1 MKSYKRPLGHSPA
14 RRSTRMELH
23 ELEERYLAHHR
34 ALGHSEKTVIH
45 YRNTFLCFDRFLADV
60 PQADELSGAAM
71 NAFASWLRATPTKG
85 WRGDTNRSEFGIHGL
100 LKDMRAFLNWL
111 VEEEILEKAPKV
123 PVPKLPQTLFP
134 ILSDAELARVFGT
147 RQLDPKSEI
156 GIRNRALIAFLLDTG
171 VRRAEVA
178 ALTTGDITLQ
188 DGMAKVSGKGRKE
201 RIVFF
206 APATAKLLKSWLAIR
221 GDGDGPFFW
230 LSPDGIHMLFR
241 RIQKEA
247 GLEVFHP
254 HQLRHTAATKLLA
267 GGADTHSVRRMLGHS
282 SVVVTEKY
290 LSLSTADLKAKHAA
304 SSPYE
309 RLSGQLEPTP
319 IRGKRRLKTA

>member
-1 MKSYKRPLGHSPA
+1 MTSYKRPLGHSPV
-14 RRSTRMELH
+14 RRSSRMALS
-23 ELEERYLAHHR
+23 ELEEQYLAHHR
-34 ALGHSEKTVIH
+34 ALGHSEKTVTH
-45 YRNTFLCFDRFLADV
+45 YRNSFAAFDRFLAAQ
-60 PQADELSGAAM
+60 PQTDALSNASM
-71 NAFASWLRATPTKG
+71 NAFASWLRQTPTKG
-85 WRGDTNRSEFGIHGL
+85 WRGDTTRSEFGLHGI

-111 VEEEILEKAPKV
+111 VEEELLEKAPKV

-134 ILSDAELARVFGT
+134 ILTDAELARVFAT
-147 RQLDPKSEI
+147 KQLDTKSEI
-156 GIRNRALIAFLLDTG
+156 GVRNRALIAFLLDTG

-178 ALTTGDITLQ
+178 ALKLDDITLQ
-188 DGMAKVSGKGRKE
+188 EGMAKVTGKGRKE

-221 GDGDGPFFW
+221 GDGEGPFFW
-230 LSPDGIHMLFR
+230 LTADGIHMLFR

-309 RLSGQLEPTP
+309 KLSGQLEPTP